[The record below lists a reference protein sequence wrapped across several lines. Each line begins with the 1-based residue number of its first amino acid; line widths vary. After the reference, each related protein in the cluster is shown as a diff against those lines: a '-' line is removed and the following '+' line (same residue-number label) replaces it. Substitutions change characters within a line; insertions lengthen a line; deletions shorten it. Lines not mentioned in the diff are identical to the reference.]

1 MRENT
6 DVDDRVKSE
15 SVELDSKGDQVSEKP
30 NPTD

>member
-15 SVELDSKGDQVSEKP
+15 SVELGSEGDQVSEKP